1 MLEKAVACRSD
12 DEVRASDVFSHL
24 AAVQRRIR
32 SHLPKL
38 MKHLWVVEVY
48 CEGASSAGTQLTCS
62 GPVGPGEVLVANSS
76 PPEPAARWLLWI
88 AVLSPQLH

>member
-12 DEVRASDVFSHL
+12 DEVRVSDVSSHL
-24 AAVQRRIR
+24 AAIQRRIR

-48 CEGASSAGTQLTCS
+48 CEGAGSTGTQLTRS
-62 GPVGPGEVLVANSS
+62 GPVDPDEVPAAANN
-76 PPEPAARWLLWI
+76 PPEAAARWLL
-88 AVLSPQLH
+88 